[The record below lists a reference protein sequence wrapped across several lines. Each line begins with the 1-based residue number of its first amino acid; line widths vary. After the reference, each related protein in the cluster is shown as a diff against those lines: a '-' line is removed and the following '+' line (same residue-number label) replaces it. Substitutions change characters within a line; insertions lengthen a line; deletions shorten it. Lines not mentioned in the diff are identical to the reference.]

1 MTTESGEATH
11 QQGPSRLARCLRI
24 AAGVVALLL
33 LSETIWLWQTWPVRQ
48 LVQQPAGQAVPL
60 AAGR

>member
-11 QQGPSRLARCLRI
+11 RQGPSRLVRCLRI
-24 AAGVVALLL
+24 AAGIVALLL

-48 LVQQPAGQAVPL
+48 LVQLPAAHAAPL
-60 AAGR
+60 ASGR